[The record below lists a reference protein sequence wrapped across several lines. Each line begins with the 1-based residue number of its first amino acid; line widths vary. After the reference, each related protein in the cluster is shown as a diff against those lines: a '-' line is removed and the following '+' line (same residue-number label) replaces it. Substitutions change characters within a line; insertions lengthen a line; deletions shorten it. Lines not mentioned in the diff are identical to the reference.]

1 MKKVLLAAVLVGS
14 LVSSGFALSP
24 SFAASK
30 KPLMVIVT
38 GPSTASVTHSY
49 SAKISLGKRLSG
61 FSCTGYLNG
70 QIKTGTTGLNA
81 AGTGNLVVGVSFFKQ
96 QYKLGKRL
104 AVLTVSCSN
113 SKYAGTSAPVL
124 LNFVR

>member
-1 MKKVLLAAVLVGS
+1 MRKVVLAIAMVGA
-14 LVSSGFALSP
+14 LVSGAFAQSP

-30 KPLMVIVT
+30 KPLQVVVT

-70 QIKTGTTGLNA
+70 QIKIGTTGLNA
-81 AGTGNLVVGVSFFKQ
+81 AGKGNLVVGVSFFKQ

-104 AVLTVSCSN
+104 AVLTVSCSS